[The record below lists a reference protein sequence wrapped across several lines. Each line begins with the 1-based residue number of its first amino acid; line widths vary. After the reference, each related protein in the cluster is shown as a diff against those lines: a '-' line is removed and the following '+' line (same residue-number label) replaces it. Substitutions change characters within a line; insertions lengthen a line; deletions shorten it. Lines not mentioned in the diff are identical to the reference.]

1 MSRIAEHFLK
11 TELYWDDIIYNFVI
25 MSFGDPDY
33 QEPTAYYE
41 PTLAVNHVNSR
52 IVASMGG
59 DCPEMTCTAIEQI
72 LSYSYMFSDSPIFVF
87 TDASSKDCEEDLVT
101 NVEDW
106 AIDYSH
112 PLNFVLTGTC
122 GTEVDGNFT
131 RLAASTGGSIYRL
144 EDDELYRLTDIVA
157 EATEDSSYIAHDDY
171 DDDWDYWEDGWD
183 DDWKRKK
190 RDASGEVSDHFR
202 IRRRRQA
209 GFTTLSFYVDETV
222 GRLTM
227 QVTFQRH
234 ADRRLLEGVT
244 MSPQDNCN
252 THNQETGS
260 RFGNIVHYAVH
271 CPCVGEWQI
280 KVPYSIDNSWS
291 FSAKTFGDFSIGFD
305 VDFEQAASNGNV
317 EWTKQPCAGD
327 TAKLVITL
335 TQRDSIDE
343 DSRIDVLLNG
353 KSFDDIFRLR
363 TRDNDKWYV
372 DIRIPKVPFKVAV
385 RGTTVAG
392 NTFLR
397 IHNTEIKPTT
407 TCLKTENIQP
417 SALTIKAGRVT
428 TIIMSLENKYQTGE
442 YRLYCFNDRQR
453 DGFETNIER
462 PRNRVH
468 RVIDPD
474 RLYYIFIKVK
484 APQVIDEGE
493 VVNVWCVVMSINDRA
508 KKSYRLMVTSMF
520 D

>member
-1 MSRIAEHFLK
+1 MKPEVESKHRIFQVTRIAEYFLK
-11 TELYWDDIIYNFVI
+11 TELYYEDIIYNFVI

-33 QEPTAYYE
+33 EEPTAYWE
-41 PTLAVNHVNSR
+41 PTQAVHHVNSK

-59 DCPEMTCTAIEQI
+59 DCPEMTCQAIEQI
-72 LSYSYMFSDSPIFVF
+72 LSYGDMRADSPIFIF

-101 NVEDW
+101 NVREW

-112 PLNFVLTGTC
+112 SLNFVLTGTC
-122 GTEVDGNFT
+122 GDEVDGNFT
-131 RLAASTGGSIYRL
+131 QLAASTGGSIFLL
-144 EDDELYRLTDIVA
+144 EDDELYQMTDIVA
-157 EATEDSSYIAHDDY
+157 EATEDGDYIAW
-171 DDDWDYWEDGWD
+171 DDWDDWD
-183 DDWKRKK
+183 DDWPDHWDRKK
-190 RDASGEVSDHFR
+190 RDTDSER
-202 IRRRRQA
+202 EY
-209 GFTTLSFYVDETV
+209 TTISFYVDETV
-222 GRLTM
+222 GRRAM
-227 QVTFQRH
+227 QVTFEKQVERW
-234 ADRRLLEGVT
+234 LLDNTT
-244 MSPQDNCN
+244 MSPQDNCD

-280 KVPYSIDNSWS
+280 KVPYSSDNSWKWT

-305 VDFEQAASNGNV
+305 VNFEQSASNGNI
-317 EWTKQPCAGD
+317 EWTKEPCAGD

-335 TQRDSIDE
+335 TQKDSIDVA
-343 DSRIDVLLNG
+343 SRIDVILNG
-353 KSFDDIFRLR
+353 RSFDDIFKLR
-363 TRDNDKWYV
+363 TRDTGKWYV

-428 TIIMSLENKYQTGE
+428 TIIMSLENKFQTGD
-442 YRLYCFNDRQR
+442 YKLFCFNDRQR
-453 DGFETNIER
+453 DGFETKIER
-462 PRNRVH
+462 PRNRMH

-484 APQVIDEGE
+484 APQVINVGE
-493 VVNVWCVVMSINDRA
+493 VVNVWCVVRSSTDRA
-508 KKSYRLMVTSMF
+508 IKSYRLMVASWI
-520 D
+520 